1 MFAAAG
7 AAALTALAV
16 TVAAPAIGDSDPTG
30 PDDFVSCLRAHGLD
44 DAPSGGI
51 AFKMW
56 LKERMER
63 GDETAT
69 RAVEACTPEK
79 RVAAA
84 PAEEELRSCL
94 EEHGAQ
100 IEGDDAVAIKRWIA
114 AHEDDPAA
122 REAMEACKLAAKP
135 GGSPCGDQG
144 VDAAPGTPAT
154 EN

>member
-63 GDETAT
+63 GD
-69 RAVEACTPEK
+69 
-79 RVAAA
+79 
-84 PAEEELRSCL
+84 
-94 EEHGAQ
+94 
-100 IEGDDAVAIKRWIA
+100 DAVAIKRWIA